1 MTATQVSVVTPTR
14 NRWRLLRTTLAS
26 VLAQDGVDLEYVVV
40 DDGSTDGTSE
50 HLAAAHD
57 PRLRVFRNDTN
68 RGVAHARNR
77 GIGEARSEWVA
88 LLDDDDVWSPLKLRK
103 QLDAA
108 LERSADFAYAGA
120 LQIDEDWTVIRAASP
135 PDPEELPSK
144 LLAGN
149 AIPAC
154 CSNIL
159 AKTSLLKEVGGFD
172 ERLDVLADWDLGLRL
187 AAAAR
192 GTAVP
197 DFLIAYLKHR
207 ESMISARDRD
217 VFKEFSYLSSKHGV
231 DVRAAGARM
240 SSWAGRGHLES
251 GRRVDAARTYLRGAR
266 EYRCA
271 THVLRAGK
279 ALIWPNATGPQRE
292 PSAAEVPKP
301 DWLELYET

>member
-1 MTATQVSVVTPTR
+1 MSAAQVSIVTPTR
-14 NRWRLLRTTLAS
+14 NRWRLFRTTLAS
-26 VLAQDGVDLEYVVV
+26 VLAQEGVDLEYIVV

-50 HLAAAHD
+50 HLVAIDD
-57 PRLRVFRNDTN
+57 PRLRVCRNEMS

-77 GIGEARSEWVA
+77 GIREARSEWVA
-88 LLDDDDVWSPLKLRK
+88 LLDDDDVWSPWKLRK

-108 LERSADFAYAGA
+108 LERPAEFAYAGA
-120 LQIDEDWTVIRAASP
+120 VQIDEGWSVIRAAWP
-135 PDPEELPSK
+135 PDPDELPSK

-159 AKTSLLKEVGGFD
+159 VRTTLLQELGGFD
-172 ERLDVLADWDLGLRL
+172 ERLTVLADWDLGLRL

-192 GTAVP
+192 GAAVP

-207 ESMISARDRD
+207 DSMISARDRD
-217 VFKEFSYLSSKHGV
+217 VFEEVNYLSRKHGV

-240 SSWAGRGHLES
+240 ALWVGRGHLEA

-279 ALIWPNATGPQRE
+279 ALMWPNATGPQRE
-292 PSAAEVPKP
+292 PSAAEVPKL